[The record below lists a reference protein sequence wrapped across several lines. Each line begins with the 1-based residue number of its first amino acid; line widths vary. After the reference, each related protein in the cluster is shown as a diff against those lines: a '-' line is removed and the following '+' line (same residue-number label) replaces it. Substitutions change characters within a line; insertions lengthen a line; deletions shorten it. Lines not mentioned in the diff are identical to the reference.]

1 MKILIFDTETTGLPT
16 ERNPSILETEKWP
29 YIVQLSFILYD
40 DITNKIDYYS
50 DEIIKLPENVEISEK
65 SITMHKITKDISN
78 EKGIPIL
85 DALINF
91 NKNLEIA
98 DLVVAHNI
106 SFDKR
111 LVMVECIRNKIK
123 QQFTTQGKKK
133 DEHCTMKSN
142 VEFCAI
148 ERINQF
154 NNKTFFKYPTLTEL
168 YFKLYDTEPK
178 GTHNSMADIII
189 CICCFE
195 KKRRN
200 INLINEGCDLFKKLY
215 SQYLI

>member
-1 MKILIFDTETTGLPT
+1 MKILVFDTETTGLPI

-40 DITNKIDYYS
+40 DTTNKIEYYS
-50 DEIIKLPENVEISEK
+50 DEIIKLPENVEITEK

-78 EKGIPIL
+78 QKGVPIL

-123 QQFTTQGKKK
+123 QQFTTQGIKK

-142 VEFCAI
+142 VDFCSI
-148 ERINQF
+148 QRINH
-154 NNKTFFKYPTLTEL
+154 NNKKFFKYPTLSEL
-168 YFKLYDTEPK
+168 YFKLYDTIPK
-178 GTHNSMADIII
+178 GTHNSMADILI

-200 INLINEGCDLFKKLY
+200 IDLLNDGCEIFKKLY
-215 SQYLI
+215 YEYLV